1 MSIRTE
7 WARVTSLA
15 IEVVH
20 DYEDE
25 YGSSLDP
32 GGIAL
37 LLSADNVLAIEAA
50 DVDELLILAARI
62 TAACEATKQ
71 AAVAS

>member
-1 MSIRTE
+1 MLEKEIART
-7 WARVTSLA
+7 ALQ
-15 IEVVH
+15 EVH
-20 DYEDE
+20 AHIDDYEDE

-32 GGIAL
+32 GGITL

-62 TAACEATKQ
+62 TAACEAAKQ